1 MVSTTSTD
9 KDEWDISHGMP
20 LLECHLTLPDLW
32 AMHILYL
39 LMDYMSQYISLS
51 VTNQEDIMNT
61 YKRDTANL
69 EKETTES
76 IRAISLKFVSSQK
89 GNYLKERLY
98 SKIYT
103 WVLESILKSWSCQK
117 VVKNFKLNSQK

>member
-1 MVSTTSTD
+1 
-9 KDEWDISHGMP
+9 
-20 LLECHLTLPDLW
+20 
-32 AMHILYL
+32 MHILYL

-89 GNYLKERLY
+89 GNYLEERLY
-98 SKIYT
+98 GKIFT
-103 WVLESILKSWSCQK
+103 WVLESIIKSWSCQTIAK
-117 VVKNFKLNSQK
+117 KFRLNSQE

>member
-1 MVSTTSTD
+1 
-9 KDEWDISHGMP
+9 
-20 LLECHLTLPDLW
+20 
-32 AMHILYL
+32 
-39 LMDYMSQYISLS
+39 MDYMSQYISLS

-103 WVLESILKSWSCQK
+103 WVLESILKSWSYQK